1 MKSLH
6 LSWLVMLPAV
16 LQAADAGKVIRL
28 NPALDQLVPAG
39 AQVEK
44 VAEGFTFTEGPLWMP
59 AGYLLFSDIPANK
72 IRKWSPD
79 GTLGELDKPAP
90 PDGYDTITGP
100 NGLTLDKQGRLIV
113 CEQDGR
119 KLSRLEK
126 DGKLRVLADRFEG
139 KRLNSPNDVVL
150 KSDGS
155 IYFTDPP
162 YGLKGQDK
170 DPAKELAF
178 NGVFR
183 LKDGKLEAVYKE
195 MTRPNG
201 IAFSPDEKYLY
212 VANSDGK
219 QKVWMRFDVAKDGT
233 LAGAKVFV
241 DSTSDTSPGGPDG
254 MKVDRKGNLWATGPG
269 GIWVISPDGRHLG
282 TIAPAEGPANCHWG
296 DKDAKTLYITARR
309 GLYRIRTSVAGVRP

>member
-1 MKSLH
+1 MKSFD

-16 LQAADAGKVIRL
+16 LQAADAGKVIRID
-28 NPALDQLVPAG
+28 PALDQLIPAG

-79 GTLGELDKPAP
+79 GTLGELDKPAS
-90 PDGYDTITGP
+90 IIGP

-126 DGKLRVLADRFEG
+126 DGKMTVLADRFEG
-139 KRLNSPNDVVL
+139 KRLNSPNDVVV

-183 LKDGKLEAVYKE
+183 WKDGKLEALYKE

-241 DSTSDTSPGGPDG
+241 DSTSDPAPGGPDG
-254 MKVDRKGNLWATGPG
+254 MKVDQKGNLWATGPG

-282 TIAPAEGPANCHWG
+282 TIAPAEVPANCHWG